1 MKKITVATIAAA
13 GLAAVSIGL
22 ASPAAADGS
31 DSVPVATGNDTPLNT
46 PYRSGGPQGTPI
58 PPAAASGTVTVTGGP
73 ADQLPAA
80 SPGANPFVPLGP
92 GH

>member
-1 MKKITVATIAAA
+1 MKKITVSTIATA
-13 GLAAVSIGL
+13 GLAAVSLGL
-22 ASPAAADGS
+22 ASPALADGS
-31 DSVPVATGNDTPLNT
+31 DSVPVATGNDTSLNT
-46 PYRSGGPQGTPI
+46 PYRTGGPQGTPI
-58 PPAAASGTVTVTGGP
+58 PSASATVTVTGGP